1 MLTHG
6 LPKIKYKSVK
16 INYSNSR
23 IYAGLCNTLFIDSLK
38 KNQSE
43 TSCNENNSEN
53 LKRTRY
59 YDVCYVFFFFGSF

>member
-16 INYSNSR
+16 INYSNSK
-23 IYAGLCNTLFIDSLK
+23 IYVGLCDKLFIDSLK

-43 TSCNENNSEN
+43 TSCNENNS
-53 LKRTRY
+53 
-59 YDVCYVFFFFGSF
+59 